1 MANIAFL
8 FPGQGS
14 QAVGMGQD
22 YYDRFPESK
31 AIFDQ
36 ANEILGFDLKGMI
49 FNGSKEE
56 LQKTENTQ
64 PALLTMS
71 VAVLKVL
78 GTKGITAKVCAGHSL
93 GEFSAHVAAGTLS
106 FEDGLK
112 TVRKRGELMAS
123 SDQSGQGMM
132 AAIIGLE
139 DSVVEAICKTAS
151 ESGLVIPANYNC
163 PGQVVI
169 SGERRGVEEGIRLA
183 KEAKARM
190 AVPLEVS
197 GAFHSPLIQEASIKF
212 EGFLK
217 DISINKPNIP
227 VVSNVTAD
235 VVEWDKVKTCWVK
248 QMLSSVLW
256 KKSVDKMIDMGVDTF
271 IEVGAGKVL
280 QGLVKKT
287 NRQVNTFG
295 TDSINSLEKTL
306 EKLTG

>member
-14 QAVGMGQD
+14 QAVGMGLD
-22 YYDRFPESK
+22 YYDGFSESR

-36 ANEILGFDLKGMI
+36 ANDILGFDLKDMI
-49 FNGSKEE
+49 FNGSKED

-78 GTKGITAKVCAGHSL
+78 ENKGITAKVCAGHSL
-93 GEFSAHVAAGTLS
+93 GEFSAHVAAGTLN
-106 FEDGLK
+106 FADGLK

-123 SDQSGQGMM
+123 ADQSSIGMM

-139 DSVVEAICKTAS
+139 DSVVEEICKTAS
-151 ESGLVIPANYNC
+151 GLGLVIPANYNC

-197 GAFHSPLIQEASIKF
+197 GAFHSPLIQEASVKF
-212 EGFLK
+212 ESFLR
-217 DISINKPNIP
+217 DIPINKPNIP

-235 VVEWDKVKTCWVK
+235 IVQLDDIKSSWVK

-287 NRQVNTFG
+287 NRSVTTLGSDN
-295 TDSINSLEKTL
+295 INSLEKTL

>member
-22 YYDRFPESK
+22 YYDRFPESR
-31 AIFDQ
+31 AVFDQ
-36 ANEILGFDLKGMI
+36 TNDILGFDLKDMI
-49 FNGSKEE
+49 FNGTKEE

-71 VAVLKVL
+71 IAVLKVL
-78 GTKGITAKVCAGHSL
+78 ETKGITAKVCAGHSL

-106 FEDGLK
+106 FADGLK
-112 TVRKRGELMAS
+112 TVRKRGELMANA
-123 SDQSGQGMM
+123 DPSGIGIM

-139 DSVVEAICKTAS
+139 DSVVEGICKTAS
-151 ESGLVIPANYNC
+151 ELGLVIPANYNC

-190 AVPLEVS
+190 AIPLEVS
-197 GAFHSPLIQEASIKF
+197 GAFHSPLIKEASIEF
-212 EGFLK
+212 EGFLR
-217 DISINKPNIP
+217 DVLVDKPNIP
-227 VVSNVTAD
+227 VVSNVTAE
-235 VVEWDKVKTCWVK
+235 VVEVNDIKTYWVK
-248 QMLSSVLW
+248 QMVSSVLW
-256 KKSVDKMIDMGVDTF
+256 KKSVDTMIAMGVDTF

-287 NRQVNTFG
+287 NRSATTLG
-295 TDSINSLEKTL
+295 TDNINSLEKTL